1 MPRTKITKNSKRN
14 REAANREEKIR
25 IYELKMDSVLMS
37 IDDLEQRYNA
47 MVETQLQGVTLR
59 LQSELREM
67 KMCDFL
73 EILPNLEHFG
83 DFKASDQTQH
93 LGSQSMYSNTTNGG
107 DVAGGSSTN
116 CAAVTAAASSR
127 NDEGYLTEDSSLG
140 GAVSCSSASTLSA
153 YTGSMLRSAKAMRTP
168 GPLHSARARRE
179 RRSRSACGSVIPK
192 VLGNTSTAIA
202 AGSSNSIII
211 PNGHRNSRSKMR
223 TPMATRPKAISAD
236 RTPRMLKKRNTS
248 PSTPPMAFL
257 RWPKPGEVALSKYG
271 SPIVAQVMPDKFAN
285 VNIPI
290 RNGVL
295 SLRPKKL
302 AEVKAELLEN
312 LDEDTLNQI
321 RTLHESLQLIVN
333 TANKAA
339 LK

>member
-25 IYELKMDSVLMS
+25 IFELKMDSVLMS
-37 IDDLEQRYNA
+37 IDDLEQRYNG
-47 MVETQLQGVTLR
+47 MVETQLQGVLLR
-59 LQSELREM
+59 LQTELREM

-107 DVAGGSSTN
+107 GGSSSN
-116 CAAVTAAASSR
+116 CAAVTTVTSSR
-127 NDEGYLTEDSSLG
+127 NDEEDSGLG

-192 VLGNTSTAIA
+192 VLGNTSSVIT
-202 AGSSNSIII
+202 SNSSTS
-211 PNGHRNSRSKMR
+211 NAQRNSRSKMR
-223 TPMATRPKAISAD
+223 TPMAARPKAISAD

-248 PSTPPMAFL
+248 PNTPPMAFL

-290 RNGVL
+290 RNGIL

-302 AEVKAELLEN
+302 AEVKSELLEN
-312 LDEDTLNQI
+312 LDEETLNQI

-333 TANKAA
+333 TAKQAG

>member
-93 LGSQSMYSNTTNGG
+93 LCSQSMYSNTTNGA
-107 DVAGGSSTN
+107 DVAGGGSSTN

-127 NDEGYLTEDSSLG
+127 NDEGIYLLLLFLFFFRQCFCLCFLVARSLT
-140 GAVSCSSASTLSA
+140 SA
-153 YTGSMLRSAKAMRTP
+153 
-168 GPLHSARARRE
+168 
-179 RRSRSACGSVIPK
+179 
-192 VLGNTSTAIA
+192 
-202 AGSSNSIII
+202 
-211 PNGHRNSRSKMR
+211 
-223 TPMATRPKAISAD
+223 
-236 RTPRMLKKRNTS
+236 
-248 PSTPPMAFL
+248 
-257 RWPKPGEVALSKYG
+257 
-271 SPIVAQVMPDKFAN
+271 
-285 VNIPI
+285 
-290 RNGVL
+290 
-295 SLRPKKL
+295 
-302 AEVKAELLEN
+302 
-312 LDEDTLNQI
+312 
-321 RTLHESLQLIVN
+321 LIFY
-333 TANKAA
+333 
-339 LK
+339 

>member
-25 IYELKMDSVLMS
+25 TYELKMDSVLMS
-37 IDDLEQRYNA
+37 IDDLEMRYKS
-47 MVETQLQGVTLR
+47 MVDTQLQMITSR
-59 LQSELREM
+59 LQTELREM

-73 EILPNLEHFG
+73 ELLLTLEHFS

-93 LGSQSMYSNTTNGG
+93 FGSQSMCSNTTNGG
-107 DVAGGSSTN
+107 GASTN
-116 CAAVTAAASSR
+116 ICAAATATSSR

-140 GAVSCSSASTLSA
+140 GAISSNSVSTISA

-179 RRSRSACGSVIPK
+179 RRSRSACGASK
-192 VLGNTSTAIA
+192 VLVNTSSTVASSS
-202 AGSSNSIII
+202 SSNAL
-211 PNGHRNSRSKMR
+211 RNSRSKMR
-223 TPMATRPKAISAD
+223 TPMASRPKAFSAD
-236 RTPRMLKKRNTS
+236 RTPRLLKKRSSS

-257 RWPKPGEVALSKYG
+257 RWPKPGEVALSKFG
-271 SPIVAQVMPDKFAN
+271 SPIVSQVMPDKFAN

-302 AEVKAELLEN
+302 SEIKADLLEN
-312 LDEDTLNQI
+312 LDADTLSQI
-321 RTLHESLQLIVN
+321 KTLHENLQLIVN
-333 TANKAA
+333 TANKAGF
-339 LK
+339 K

>member
-127 NDEGYLTEDSSLG
+127 NDEGICLFVCCFCFSSIFLALLLG
-140 GAVSCSSASTLSA
+140 GAVSNLCSNLLLILTFLSSFTHT
-153 YTGSMLRSAKAMRTP
+153 YMHMRAHTYNHIHIYVTFA
-168 GPLHSARARRE
+168 GAHS
-179 RRSRSACGSVIPK
+179 I
-192 VLGNTSTAIA
+192 
-202 AGSSNSIII
+202 
-211 PNGHRNSRSKMR
+211 
-223 TPMATRPKAISAD
+223 
-236 RTPRMLKKRNTS
+236 
-248 PSTPPMAFL
+248 
-257 RWPKPGEVALSKYG
+257 
-271 SPIVAQVMPDKFAN
+271 
-285 VNIPI
+285 
-290 RNGVL
+290 
-295 SLRPKKL
+295 
-302 AEVKAELLEN
+302 
-312 LDEDTLNQI
+312 
-321 RTLHESLQLIVN
+321 
-333 TANKAA
+333 
-339 LK
+339 

>member
-25 IYELKMDSVLMS
+25 TYELKMDSVLMS
-37 IDDLEQRYNA
+37 IDDLEMRYKS
-47 MVETQLQGVTLR
+47 MVDTQLQMITSR
-59 LQSELREM
+59 LQTELREM

-73 EILPNLEHFG
+73 ELLLTLEHFS

-93 LGSQSMYSNTTNGG
+93 FGSQSMCSNTTNGG
-107 DVAGGSSTN
+107 GASTN
-116 CAAVTAAASSR
+116 ICAAATATSSR
-127 NDEGYLTEDSSLG
+127 NDEEDSSLG
-140 GAVSCSSASTLSA
+140 GAISSNSVSTISA

-179 RRSRSACGSVIPK
+179 RRSRSACGASK
-192 VLGNTSTAIA
+192 VLVNTSSTVASSS
-202 AGSSNSIII
+202 SSNAL
-211 PNGHRNSRSKMR
+211 RNSRSKMR
-223 TPMATRPKAISAD
+223 TPMASRPKAFSAD
-236 RTPRMLKKRNTS
+236 RTPRLLKKRSSS

-257 RWPKPGEVALSKYG
+257 RWPKPGEVALSKFG
-271 SPIVAQVMPDKFAN
+271 SPIVSQVMPDKFAN

-302 AEVKAELLEN
+302 SEIKADLLEN
-312 LDEDTLNQI
+312 LDADTLSQI
-321 RTLHESLQLIVN
+321 KTLHENLQLIVN
-333 TANKAA
+333 TANKAGF
-339 LK
+339 K